1 MNQKRFEEAYS
12 YAEKKHKGQYRRG
25 GKEYITHPLA
35 VAQILKNKGYGEE
48 YILAGLFHDLL
59 EDTDASEEEIL
70 RLSSPAVLHAVKL
83 VTKEEN
89 YSQEDYI
96 RRIKNDSIAFAVKSA
111 DRLHNLLCA
120 SEAEESFRK
129 RYIKDTA
136 EWYLGFSEDIV
147 SALKE
152 LAKTL
157 SSPMD
162 EYPFLYE

>member
-1 MNQKRFEEAYS
+1 MDQKHFEEAFLYT
-12 YAEKKHKGQYRRG
+12 EKKHKGQYRRG

-35 VAQILKNKGYGEE
+35 VAEILKNKGYGEE

-70 RLSSPAVLHAVKL
+70 RLSSPAVLQAVRL

-96 RRIKNDSIAFAVKSA
+96 RRIKNDPIAFAVKSA

-120 SEAEESFRK
+120 NEADEEFRR
-129 RYIKDTA
+129 RYIKDTVA
-136 EWYLGFSEDIV
+136 WYTDFGDDIIT
-147 SALKE
+147 ALKE